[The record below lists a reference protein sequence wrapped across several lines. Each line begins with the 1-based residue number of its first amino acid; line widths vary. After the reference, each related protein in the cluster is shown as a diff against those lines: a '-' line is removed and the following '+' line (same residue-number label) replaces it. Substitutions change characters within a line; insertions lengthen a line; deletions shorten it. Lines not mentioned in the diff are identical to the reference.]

1 MLKKPVVMYML
12 GSVKKVVDNL
22 NVKWLQPHIE
32 WWWHLLS
39 WSAAWCIIMTII
51 KTSTKPTLHYSK
63 RFSRFDTKRLIE
75 RCEGFFLRANET
87 LKNLIGPSKKG
98 QNSAE
103 TSKNFFTMEYGRLID
118 HLWPQWASNNNFRIF
133 YSVQT
138 GDRDVLFPKF
148 RRRKKHL
155 ETHSC
160 SFSLATFLQSY
171 ISSRVVHP

>member
-1 MLKKPVVMYML
+1 
-12 GSVKKVVDNL
+12 
-22 NVKWLQPHIE
+22 
-32 WWWHLLS
+32 
-39 WSAAWCIIMTII
+39 MTII

-63 RFSRFDTKRLIE
+63 RFSTYDTKRLIE
-75 RCEGFFLRANET
+75 RCEGFFLRAKET

-118 HLWPQWASNNNFRIF
+118 HGHSEL
-133 YSVQT
+133 QT
-138 GDRDVLFPKF
+138 ITFDYFTVCKLVTGTSFFPSLAEE
-148 RRRKKHL
+148 KKHL